1 MFDIAKNIHKAKN
14 NKRIM
19 WFVLIKTKKI
29 MWFFLIKTKKGAEN
43 G

>member
-14 NKRIM
+14 TKRIIR
-19 WFVLIKTKKI
+19 FVLIKTKK
-29 MWFFLIKTKKGAEN
+29 GASN

>member
-19 WFVLIKTKKI
+19 WFVLINKRI